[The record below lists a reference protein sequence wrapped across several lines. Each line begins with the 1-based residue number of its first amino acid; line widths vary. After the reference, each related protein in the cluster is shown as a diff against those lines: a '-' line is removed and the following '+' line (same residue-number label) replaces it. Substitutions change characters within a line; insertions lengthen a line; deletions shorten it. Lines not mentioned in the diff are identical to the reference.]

1 MTSCAEFNFHNDPE
15 AAHIVLASAQS
26 HITLAPWETCMHL
39 GIPYVSNIINYMQSY
54 YPADAQT
61 PFSNIIPVCLYLCII
76 RIRAAF

>member
-39 GIPYVSNIINYMQSY
+39 GIPYVSNINNMQPAHLTDAY
-54 YPADAQT
+54 YPKYTLFKSHPILLAY
-61 PFSNIIPVCLYLCII
+61 I
-76 RIRAAF
+76 